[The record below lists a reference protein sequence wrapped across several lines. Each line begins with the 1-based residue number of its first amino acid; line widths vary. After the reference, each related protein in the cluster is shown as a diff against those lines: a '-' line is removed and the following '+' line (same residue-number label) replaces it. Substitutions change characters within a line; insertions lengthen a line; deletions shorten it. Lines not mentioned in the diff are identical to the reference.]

1 MALSLEQVNRL
12 SSTRK
17 AVADSNKDMLYKYFL
32 KCIDC
37 SWEISFYEATGN
49 ITLDCTNMRCPICN
63 KGKMKGIK
71 SPLSS
76 K

>member
-1 MALSLEQVNRL
+1 MALSLERVNRL

-17 AVADSNKDMLYKYFL
+17 AVADSNKDMFYKYFL

-49 ITLDCTNMRCPICN
+49 ITLDSTNMRCPICN
-63 KGKMKGIK
+63 KGEMKGIK